1 MCAGSVRLFVCG
13 SGAYRISVKING
25 PIKKVNKLFAQN
37 DILTTHTHRSPGC
50 RTRRTEWADTVTAR
64 ASCTKH

>member
-37 DILTTHTHRSPGC
+37 DILTTHTHIVLPVVGHVELSGP
-50 RTRRTEWADTVTAR
+50 TP
-64 ASCTKH
+64 